1 MQQPFPLVP
10 EGDSSGLE
18 VRSQSS
24 SAAGVVCVWGMGAG
38 GPNTALYRPL
48 MALALRWLASS
59 LLATSL
65 PSQGDSTAA
74 PPRLSHLQSPHRS
87 VECPPE

>member
-24 SAAGVVCVWGMGAG
+24 SAAGVVCVWGMGGGRPQHCSVPPPDGAG
-38 GPNTALYRPL
+38 LEVASLFPL
-48 MALALRWLASS
+48 
-59 LLATSL
+59 
-65 PSQGDSTAA
+65 GHF
-74 PPRLSHLQSPHRS
+74 PPQPG
-87 VECPPE
+87 